1 MDKQALQLQIE
12 RLTGMRL
19 ESLHIPTAQ
28 WEDWVSTAVEEQK
41 DNLPSPPHAM
51 VKRDEQWYLLWKPGK
66 TTTEVMKLD
75 GRTLSAQE
83 LQWLEL
89 VLWMQHQPKSAMNSA
104 HVTDEQQ
111 AYLIGQW
118 IIEHM
123 KDGDTTGEIPDSFS
137 WKTKMFTQSVPFLLV
152 VEHAHREGPG
162 YKHLYKLL
170 KSYFGGDLILL
181 PLSDKEW
188 LILCPE
194 QLIQVS
200 EGDEDV
206 ESKETMEEQLTSFC
220 LGLYEL
226 LASEWVG
233 DSQLSIGY
241 PFAPV
246 KGMPSVVSQL
256 RETMYLGRTFHV
268 TDNIHLPWELHLER
282 LVNSISDGVRKQ
294 FLQRVV
300 TKADSFND
308 PETLST
314 LDTFFQHDCSVSET
328 AKRLYIHRNTLLYR
342 LDKIK
347 HETGLDVR
355 QFTDAVLVK
364 LILLLYKVTK

>member
-19 ESLHIPTAQ
+19 ESQHISTAQ
-28 WEDWVSTAVEEQK
+28 WEDWISAAVGLK
-41 DNLPSPPHAM
+41 DGTPSARTM
-51 VKRDEQWYLLWKPGK
+51 VKHNEEWYLLWKLGK
-66 TTTEVMKLD
+66 TTTEVMKLQ
-75 GRTLSAQE
+75 GKSLSEQE

-89 VLWMQHQPKSAMNSA
+89 VLLMQHQPKPAMDTV

-123 KDGDTTGEIPDSFS
+123 RDGDSAAEIPDSFS
-137 WKTKMFTQSVPFLLV
+137 WKTKMFTQTVPFLLV
-152 VEHAHREGPG
+152 AEHAHRDEPG

-170 KSYFGGDLILL
+170 KSYFGGELILL

-200 EGDEDV
+200 EADEDV
-206 ESKETMEEQLTSFC
+206 ETKETMEEQLTSFC

-226 LASEWVG
+226 VASEWVG

-282 LVNSISDGVRKQ
+282 LVNSIPDPVRKQ

-308 PETLST
+308 VETLST